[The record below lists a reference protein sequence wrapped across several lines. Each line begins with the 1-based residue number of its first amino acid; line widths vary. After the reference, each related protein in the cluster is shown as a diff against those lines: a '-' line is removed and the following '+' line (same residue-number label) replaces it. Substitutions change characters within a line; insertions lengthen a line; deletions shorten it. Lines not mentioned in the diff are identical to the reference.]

1 MQAEQLKETSETGG
15 CPMGNSAG
23 LSDPNLSEPHLSEPK
38 CPFTAASPGSIK
50 VGTGSGKRPP
60 KIKCLP
66 FVGPIKQFTG
76 DVMPF
81 LNETRKEYGEAF
93 RFPVMGN
100 ELTFLCGDDA
110 LALLEHDELLSTT
123 KSMEVLM
130 RAVKSNLP
138 GTFDG
143 PNHKYYRKIHSSW
156 LNRQLEKERR
166 DEIVKTVSE
175 HAGCWQ
181 PGHEF
186 DPLKESQSQTV
197 DVLSRILNGEPFP
210 FTSKELSTVVHTL
223 IFATYGH
230 VPLWLALNNPIY
242 KKTQKKMNENSLKLV
257 RRVRQDPEF
266 RENTLIGQY
275 LDFPPKD
282 DLGGEWRDDDL
293 KIVPLA
299 AYLAGYDTVA
309 SAAAF
314 MLYQLLAH
322 PEWLQK
328 VREEYAELT
337 KGSDEP
343 VDPMKQKVLRAIFSE
358 TTRINPPGA
367 LVIRYATQDFQ
378 FNGYTIR
385 KGDEVIVQISSN
397 HMNEELFPNPTKFD
411 PSRFL
416 GDDATQ
422 LKRSVL
428 TFGSGAHRCTGAMV
442 GPLFSQEM
450 VSYWVNYF
458 DLELVPGNDKPR
470 IVAVPFTQPMDLKVR
485 VVGPRTP

>member
-1 MQAEQLKETSETGG
+1 MERKMQAEKVAMSTAESG
-15 CPMGNSAG
+15 
-23 LSDPNLSEPHLSEPK
+23 LSEPK
-38 CPFTAASPGSIK
+38 CPFSDASPGSIK
-50 VGTGSGKRPP
+50 VGSGSGKRPP
-60 KIKCLP
+60 RIKCLP
-66 FVGPIKQFTG
+66 FVGPIKPFTG

-81 LNETRKEYGEAF
+81 LNETRKAYGEAF
-93 RFPVMGN
+93 RFPIMGN
-100 ELTFLCGDDA
+100 ELTILCGDDA

-123 KSMEVLM
+123 RSMEVLA
-130 RAVKSNLP
+130 RAVKSKLTY
-138 GTFDG
+138 TFDG
-143 PNHKYYRKIHSSW
+143 PNHKYYRKIHSGW

-166 DEIVKTVSE
+166 NEIVTTVGE
-175 HAGCWQ
+175 HTANWK
-181 PGHEF
+181 PGHVF
-186 DPLKESQSQTV
+186 DPLKEAQSQTV

-230 VPLWLALNNPIY
+230 VPLWLALNNPVY

-266 RENTLIGQY
+266 AERTLIGQY
-275 LDFPPKD
+275 LKVEPKE
-282 DLGGEWRDDDL
+282 DLDGVWRDDDL
-293 KIVPLA
+293 KIVPIA

-328 VREEYAELT
+328 VRAEYDELT
-337 KGSDEP
+337 READSAG
-343 VDPMKQKVLRAIFSE
+343 VDPMKQKVLRAIFME
-358 TTRINPPGA
+358 ATRINPPGA
-367 LVIRYATQDFQ
+367 LVIRYATKDFQ
-378 FNGYTIR
+378 FKGYTIR

-397 HMNEELFPNPTKFD
+397 HMNEALFPNPEKFD
-411 PSRFL
+411 PTRFL

-422 LKRSVL
+422 LKRKVL

-450 VSYWVNYF
+450 VSYWVNHF

-485 VVGPRTP
+485 VTGRR

>member
-1 MQAEQLKETSETGG
+1 VASRSQLVLERALRSKLPTT
-15 CPMGNSAG
+15 
-23 LSDPNLSEPHLSEPK
+23 
-38 CPFTAASPGSIK
+38 F
-50 VGTGSGKRPP
+50 SGP
-60 KIKCLP
+60 
-66 FVGPIKQFTG
+66 
-76 DVMPF
+76 
-81 LNETRKEYGEAF
+81 Y
-93 RFPVMGN
+93 
-100 ELTFLCGDDA
+100 
-110 LALLEHDELLSTT
+110 
-123 KSMEVLM
+123 
-130 RAVKSNLP
+130 
-138 GTFDG
+138 
-143 PNHKYYRKIHSSW
+143 HKYYRKIHSSW

-175 HAGCWQ
+175 HVSRWHSGFT
-181 PGHEF
+181 F
-186 DPLKESQSQTV
+186 DPLKESQAQTV

-210 FTSKELSTVVHTL
+210 FTSKELSTVVHTV

-230 VPLWLALNNPIY
+230 VPLWLALNNPAFI
-242 KKTQKKMNENSLKLV
+242 KTEKKMSENSMKLV

-266 RENTLIGQY
+266 AERTLMGQY
-275 LDFPPKD
+275 LKFPPKD
-282 DLGGEWRDDDL
+282 DLVEWKDDDL
-293 KIVPLA
+293 KIVPVT

-328 VREEYAELT
+328 VRDEYDELT
-337 KGSDEP
+337 NEAEGGA
-343 VDPMKQKVLRAIFSE
+343 VDPMKQKVLRAIFME
-358 TTRINPPGA
+358 ATRINPPGA

-378 FNGYTIR
+378 FKGYTIR

-411 PSRFL
+411 PTRFL

-422 LKRSVL
+422 LKRMVL

-450 VSYWVNYF
+450 VSYWVNHF

-470 IVAVPFTQPMDLKVR
+470 IVAAPFTQPLDLKIR
-485 VVGPRTP
+485 VLGPR

>member
-1 MQAEQLKETSETGG
+1 MQAEKVAISTVESG
-15 CPMGNSAG
+15 
-23 LSDPNLSEPHLSEPK
+23 LSEPK
-38 CPFTAASPGSIK
+38 CPFSDASPGSIK
-50 VGTGSGKRPP
+50 VGAGSGKRPP
-60 KIKCLP
+60 RIRCLP
-66 FVGPIKQFTG
+66 FIGPIKPFTG

-81 LNETRKEYGEAF
+81 LNATRKEYGEAF
-93 RFPVMGN
+93 RFPIMGH
-100 ELTFLCGDDA
+100 ELTILCGDDA

-123 KSMEVLM
+123 RSMEVLA
-130 RAVKSNLP
+130 RAVKSKLTY
-138 GTFDG
+138 TFDG
-143 PNHKYYRKIHSSW
+143 PNHKYYRKIHSGW
-156 LNRQLEKERR
+156 LNRQLEKQRR
-166 DEIVKTVSE
+166 EEIVTTVGE
-175 HAGCWQ
+175 HTASWQ
-181 PGHEF
+181 PGHVF
-186 DPLKESQSQTV
+186 DPLKEAQSQTV

-230 VPLWLALNNPIY
+230 VPLWLALNNPVY
-242 KKTQKKMNENSLKLV
+242 VKTQKKMNENSLKLV

-266 RENTLIGQY
+266 AENTLIGQY
-275 LDFPPKD
+275 LKVEPKE
-282 DLGGEWRDDDL
+282 DLGGVWRDDDL
-293 KIVPLA
+293 KIVPIA

-328 VREEYAELT
+328 VREEYIELT
-337 KGSDEP
+337 READSDG
-343 VDPMKQKVLRAIFSE
+343 VDPMKQKVLRAIFME
-358 TTRINPPGA
+358 ATRINPPGA
-367 LVIRYATQDFQ
+367 LVIRYATKDFQ
-378 FNGYTIR
+378 FQGYTIR

-397 HMNEELFPNPTKFD
+397 HMNEELFPNPEKFD
-411 PSRFL
+411 PTRFL

-422 LKRSVL
+422 LKRKVL

-450 VSYWVNYF
+450 VSYWVNHF

-485 VVGPRTP
+485 VVGPRG